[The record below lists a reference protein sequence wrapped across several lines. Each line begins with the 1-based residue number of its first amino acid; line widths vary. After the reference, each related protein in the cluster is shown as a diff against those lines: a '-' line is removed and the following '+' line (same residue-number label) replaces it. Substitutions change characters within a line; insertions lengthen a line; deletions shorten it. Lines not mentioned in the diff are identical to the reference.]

1 MPTKVDEEGEV
12 KAVTEDDVDSAK
24 RADTESFIFS
34 EQNMNYNQMC
44 SLVRNFNT

>member
-1 MPTKVDEEGEV
+1 MPTKVDEGGEV
-12 KAVTEDDVDSAK
+12 KAEDDVDSAK

-34 EQNMNYNQMC
+34 KQNMNYNQMC